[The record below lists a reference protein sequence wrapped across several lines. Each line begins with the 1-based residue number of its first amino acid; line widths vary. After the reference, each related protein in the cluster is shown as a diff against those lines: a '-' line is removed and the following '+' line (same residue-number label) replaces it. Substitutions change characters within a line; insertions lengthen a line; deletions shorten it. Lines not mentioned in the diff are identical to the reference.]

1 MILCVT
7 PNSSLDVT
15 LAATGA
21 ALEEHAEVT
30 WLAETAGGK
39 GHNVARFLASLGHNT
54 VAAGLAG
61 GWTGQR
67 VTQLLTASSVSPRL
81 TETASRTRLF
91 ISVKDAAAGG
101 DRSYHM
107 PGPAA
112 TAGERD
118 SLLRTVA
125 SLSEDADTVVIA
137 GSFPEGTPAAYVT
150 EMVRAAGRERTVA
163 DTRGDWLSAALR
175 ARPSMIRVNAREL
188 AAIGDCGPRP
198 SPTSL
203 AGLLAALAERYDVPS
218 WWITMG
224 REGAMGWDDGHCV
237 LARPPD
243 VTVRNITG
251 AGDAFT
257 AGLLDARIRGAD
269 LATMAADACGFAA
282 AACEMPAAIPPAAGR
297 AAQLAT
303 RVRVSR
309 PGGSRPKTRDIR

>member
-7 PNSSLDVT
+7 PNSSLDIA

-21 ALEEHAEVT
+21 ALEEHTEVT

-39 GHNVARFLASLGHNT
+39 GHNVARFLASLGHHT

-67 VTQLLTASSVSPRL
+67 VTQLLTASSVSVRL
-81 TETASRTRLF
+81 TETVSRTRLF

-107 PGPAA
+107 PGLAA
-112 TAGERD
+112 TAAERD
-118 SLLRTVA
+118 SLLQAVA
-125 SLSEDADTVVIA
+125 SLSGDADTVVIA
-137 GSFPEGTPAAYVT
+137 GSFLEGTPATYAA
-150 EMVRAAGRERTVA
+150 EMVRAAGREHTVV
-163 DTRGDWLSAALR
+163 DTRGVWLAAALH

-188 AAIGDCGPRP
+188 AAIANCGPRP

-203 AGLLAALAERYDVPS
+203 KGLLTALAERYDVPS

-224 REGAMGWDDGHCV
+224 REGTIGWDDGHCV

-243 VTVRNITG
+243 ITVRNITG

-257 AGLLDARIRGAD
+257 AGLLDARMRGAD
-269 LATMAADACGFAA
+269 LATMAADACGFAS
-282 AACEMPAAIPPAAGR
+282 AACEMPAAIPPATER

-309 PGGSRPKTRDIR
+309 PGRSQPKTKDIR